1 MKNLTVKRFLMAMVL
16 TVLVGC
22 SIHMV
27 SANAL
32 DNTPLAETENLDEV
46 PTNTSVY
53 PLEVNEKTTIAPI
66 DEEVNEDTNE
76 EKPEEVNETEE
87 IKEEVKEDTEEVSAE
102 KMKEEKTTSTVENT
116 ENSINNTDK
125 EISTTNEEV
134 NTETTEKVENPQDNY
149 ACAGDAYQT
158 QLLNDINAYRV
169 ANGLG
174 TLTLDSRLNSSA
186 FVRAQEA
193 STCWSHTRPDGSHWS
208 TSLTFKTRKN
218 APVGENLGCQAST
231 YVLDQWKNSPSH
243 NQALLTGTF
252 TRCGIGYYNGSDGL
266 YVALHLY

>member
-76 EKPEEVNETEE
+76 EKPEEVNDPEE
-87 IKEEVKEDTEEVSAE
+87 IKEEVKKETEEVNTE
-102 KMKEEKTTSTVENT
+102 EMKEEKTNSTVENT
-116 ENSINNTDK
+116 ENSIDNVDE
-125 EISTTNEEV
+125 EIPTTNEEV
-134 NTETTEKVENPQDNY
+134 KTETPEKVEDNY

-193 STCWSHTRPDGSHWS
+193 STCWSHTRPNGSHWS
-208 TSLTFKTRKN
+208 TSLTFSAKSM
-218 APVGENLGCQAST
+218 ADEDLGQQYAGGM
-231 YVLDQWKNSPSH
+231 YVVEAWKNSPTH
-243 NQALLTGTF
+243 NQSILTGSF
-252 TRCGIGYYNGSDGL
+252 TKCGIGYYNAPDGSV

>member
-22 SIHMV
+22 SIHMM

-32 DNTPLAETENLDEV
+32 DNTALAETENLDEV

-53 PLEVNEKTTIAPI
+53 PLEENKETTTALSAEK
-66 DEEVNEDTNE
+66 VNEDTNE
-76 EKPEEVNETEE
+76 EKPEETEEVNEPEK
-87 IKEEVKEDTEEVSAE
+87 IKEEVKEEE
-102 KMKEEKTTSTVENT
+102 TTSAVENT
-116 ENSINNTDK
+116 ENSINNTDE

-134 NTETTEKVENPQDNY
+134 NTEATEKVEKPQDNY

-208 TSLTFKTRKN
+208 TSLTFSAKSM
-218 APVGENLGCQAST
+218 ADEDLGQEYAGGM
-231 YVLDQWKNSPSH
+231 YVLEAWKNSPTH
-243 NQALLTGTF
+243 NQSILTGSF
-252 TRCGIGYYNGSDGL
+252 TRCGIGYYNATDGSL
-266 YVALHLY
+266 CVALHLY

>member
-22 SIHMV
+22 SIHMM

-32 DNTPLAETENLDEV
+32 DNTALAETENLDEV

-53 PLEVNEKTTIAPI
+53 PLDENEETTTALSA
-66 DEEVNEDTNE
+66 EKVNEDTNE
-76 EKPEEVNETEE
+76 EKPEEMEEVNEPEE
-87 IKEEVKEDTEEVSAE
+87 IKEEVKEEEE
-102 KMKEEKTTSTVENT
+102 EEIKEEETTSAVENT
-116 ENSINNTDK
+116 ENSINNTDE

-134 NTETTEKVENPQDNY
+134 NTEATEKVEKPQDNY

-252 TRCGIGYYNGSDGL
+252 TRCGIGYCNGADGL

>member
-22 SIHMV
+22 SIHMM

-32 DNTPLAETENLDEV
+32 DNTALAETENLDEV

-53 PLEVNEKTTIAPI
+53 PLDENEETTTALSA
-66 DEEVNEDTNE
+66 EKVNEDTNE
-76 EKPEEVNETEE
+76 EKPEETEEVNEPEE
-87 IKEEVKEDTEEVSAE
+87 IKEEVKEEAEEE
-102 KMKEEKTTSTVENT
+102 IKEEETTSAVENT
-116 ENSINNTDK
+116 ENSINNTDE

-134 NTETTEKVENPQDNY
+134 NTEATERVEKPQDNY

-193 STCWSHTRPDGSHWS
+193 STYWSHTRPDGSHWS

-252 TRCGIGYYNGSDGL
+252 TRCGIGYCNGADGL